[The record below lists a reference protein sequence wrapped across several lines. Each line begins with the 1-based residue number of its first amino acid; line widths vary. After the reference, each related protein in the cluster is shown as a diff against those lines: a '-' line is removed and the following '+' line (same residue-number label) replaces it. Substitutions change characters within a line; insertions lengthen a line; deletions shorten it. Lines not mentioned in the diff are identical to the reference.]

1 MPQPIIIDIPHKLG
15 KAGVRVRLD
24 EGITGIAAAIPGV
37 GQVTHNWEGDI
48 MHFTLATL
56 GQTMRC
62 RATVFEEK
70 VHAEVDLPPMLALF
84 GQKVRDVF
92 GRELPKLLK

>member
-15 KAGVRVRLD
+15 KAGVRARLD
-24 EGITGIAAAIPGV
+24 EGIAGVGQTIPGV
-37 GQVTHNWEGDI
+37 GQVTHNWEGDT
-48 MHFTLATL
+48 MNFTLATL

-62 RATVFEEK
+62 RATVFEDK

-84 GQKVRDVF
+84 GKKVREVF
-92 GRELPKLLK
+92 GQKLPKLLK